1 MMIPEIISFSF
12 GNLTKNKIMNKDFE
26 KEYFELDS
34 QNQHWWLVVRRK
46 IVEDLLGRF
55 APHKDDLKIL
65 DFGCSS
71 GEFVRYIQKLNYNVF
86 GCDVSK
92 EAIEKGQ
99 QKGILNLSVVRDNHL
114 DYSSESFDVVLAL
127 DVIEH
132 LEEEGPAV
140 KEIFR
145 VLKKGGLFVV
155 FVPAYQFLWGIEDET
170 SHHYRRYSSRSLLG
184 AIQNSADFTVV
195 KKSYFNT
202 FLFLPIAFVKILGR
216 IIKTGNRKSD
226 LELNN
231 SLLNYLFFNIF
242 NFERKLLKRLSFP
255 FGASLLLVLRKGSL

>member
-1 MMIPEIISFSF
+1 
-12 GNLTKNKIMNKDFE
+12 MNKDFE
-26 KEYFELDS
+26 KEYFELDA
-34 QNQHWWLVVRRK
+34 QDEHWWLVVRRK
-46 IVEDLLGRF
+46 IVKDLLGRF
-55 APHKDDLKIL
+55 IPHKNDSKIL

-71 GEFVRYIQKLNYNVF
+71 GEFVRYIQNLNYNVS
-86 GCDVSK
+86 GCDVSI

-99 QKGILNLSVVRDNHL
+99 QKGISNLSVVQNNHL

-132 LEEEGPAV
+132 LEEEGPAI
-140 KEIFR
+140 KEIHR
-145 VLKKGGLFVV
+145 VLKRGGLFII

-170 SHHYRRYSSRSLLG
+170 SHHYRRYSSRSLLKV
-184 AIQNSADFTVV
+184 IQNSANFVVV

-216 IIKTGNRKSD
+216 MIKTSNRKSD

-231 SLLNYLFFNIF
+231 SFLNYLFFHIF
-242 NFERKLLKRLSFP
+242 NFERKLLGRLSFP
-255 FGASLLLVLRKGSL
+255 FGASLLLVLRKQDERIFPLIG